1 MKFDKQY
8 CVEIP
13 TLLLQN
19 RNFDTYGN
27 IVNFTDL
34 AYTENFNS
42 PNELSFNIV
51 NEDNLNKDNSLAKWD
66 DIVDFRILYVPEFEE
81 RFEIKVD
88 TEQDSQHIKT
98 VKATSYV
105 NQNCHRLF

>member
-1 MKFDKQY
+1 MAKMKFDKQY

-66 DIVDFRILYVPEFEE
+66 DIVDFRILYAPPSPGYSTDVCMEKSVPP
-81 RFEIKVD
+81 VS
-88 TEQDSQHIKT
+88 T
-98 VKATSYV
+98 
-105 NQNCHRLF
+105 